1 MGDAALKS
9 AGDALQK
16 INTAGQ
22 QAVQA
27 VTNQQNAS
35 VQVVKDETKSYIEE
49 KKQEISDKTDEVTQT
64 VNQAGEKQLQKIAN
78 SLDKTLTEEGK
89 AADSKVVGDA
99 LNTKI
104 TKFYASNQGETH
116 IVDSD
121 DGKIM
126 DMMIY
131 GRSEQT
137 TTTGTQLCE
146 ITIQNYTSE
155 KGVAFETSEDG
166 SMHITGTARGS
177 ADYTN
182 IGRVMLEAGKTY
194 TITGFASKENGDI
207 EQYFADASG
216 NSITGSTKL
225 GHEGDNGRTIVL
237 NYTGTANVVF
247 KSRKDIPVD
256 ITIRPVVNAGTEKLP
271 WEPYTGGKPSPSPEY
286 PQEIKKVVN
295 PIIKVTDGD
304 MRSNTAAL
312 TCTLNAIPVASGG
325 NVTINGQQY
334 ISDYVDIERGKLVRL
349 VDASKMDETQSI
361 VGKSDWALP
370 EPVETELNKEEVQV
384 FKELPAYYP
393 TTNIATTSDQ
403 LNGYTVF
410 NYPIN
415 MKKGWDYIRQQI
427 NDNREYIYDMDA
439 KTQDIEIQ
447 SAEAYVNSEYAVAL
461 TELEV

>member
-1 MGDAALKS
+1 M
-9 AGDALQK
+9 QE
-16 INTAGQ
+16 IRTTGQ

-27 VTNQQNAS
+27 VTNQQNTS

-49 KKQEISDKTDEVTQT
+49 KKKEISDKTNEVTQA
-64 VNQAGEKQLQKIAN
+64 VNQAGEEQLQNIAN

-155 KGVAFETSEDG
+155 KGITFETSEDG
-166 SMHITGTARGS
+166 SVHITGTAQGG

-194 TITGFASKENGDI
+194 TITGFKSKENGDI
-207 EQYFADASG
+207 EQYFTDASG
-216 NSITGSTKL
+216 NTVTGSTKL
-225 GHEGDNGRTIVL
+225 GRESDNGRTIAL
-237 NYTGTANVVF
+237 NYSGFANVVF

-256 ITIRPVVNAGTEKLP
+256 ITIRPVVNVGTEKMP
-271 WEPYTGGKPSPSPEY
+271 WEPYTGGQPSPSPEY

-295 PIIKVTDGD
+295 PIIKVINGD
-304 MRSNTAAL
+304 TRSNTAAL

-334 ISDYVDIERGKLVRL
+334 ISDYVDIERGKLTRL

-370 EPVETELNKEEVQV
+370 EPVETELNKEEVQA

-393 TTNIATTSDQ
+393 TTNIAATSDQ
-403 LNGYTVF
+403 LDGYTVF
-410 NYPIN
+410 NYPIS
-415 MKKGWDYIRQQI
+415 MVEGWNYVKQQLSDNRDYIY
-427 NDNREYIYDMDA
+427 NMDA
-439 KTQDIEIQ
+439 KTQDIDTQ
-447 SAEAYVNSEYAVAL
+447 ATEAYVNSEYAVAL
-461 TELEV
+461 TELEAM